1 MSVNVYDPV
10 NDKLI
15 PVAGATLYAD
25 TPIGAIQ
32 AFDSTDIPSSFLE
45 FKGQTVN
52 RADYPDLWAH
62 IVKNSLF
69 GEGKFYG
76 VGDGATTFTLADLR
90 ETSLKGY
97 GETSRSVG
105 AHVKSGGLG
114 IGEFIDDQLQNITG
128 TFEAR
133 ATSYLGNPIFTDPT
147 GAFELYTGGS
157 SNIDTL
163 EQTSTMGATRGLKF
177 DASNVVRAGTTT
189 EVKAVGVVWAVKAK
203 QTGLPIDLQQQ
214 MESYIIERS
223 IPVSYPKTPS
233 TGITAVDF
241 TGYIKSGN
249 VITVILGQ
257 LVPSS
262 NLGPFAPLLEGLPK
276 PPQVI
281 PFMTSIGY
289 CFIDSNGVVLTGRAT
304 SVSAGATI
312 DGTFTYTV

>member
-62 IVKNSLF
+62 IVKNNLF

-76 VGDGATTFTLADLR
+76 IGDGSTTFTLADLR

-105 AHVKSGGLG
+105 AHVKSGGLAV
-114 IGEFIDDQLQNITG
+114 GEFIDDQLEEHQHVVYTSSTAVGMSNK
-128 TFEAR
+128 AR
-133 ATSYLGNPIFTDPT
+133 EGDPEGFTEIRTSGVIE
-147 GAFELYTGGS
+147 G
-157 SNIDTL
+157 
-163 EQTSTMGATRGLKF
+163 R
-177 DASNVVRAGTTT
+177 VGTTT

-203 QTGLPIDLQQQ
+203 QLGLPIDLKEQARKQ
-214 MESYIIERS
+214 MFPDYAHPITIPDGTLTWIATEDCYIQTLYTTTDTTIGVNSR
-223 IPVSYPKTPS
+223 
-233 TGITAVDF
+233 
-241 TGYIKSGN
+241 
-249 VITVILGQ
+249 VITIDGQ
-257 LVPSS
+257 LVGTSDATSS
-262 NLGPFAPLLEGLPK
+262 VATRQFSGYVKKEQVVSSYDQTLNLGFSQYVKVFPL
-276 PPQVI
+276 
-281 PFMTSIGY
+281 S
-289 CFIDSNGVVLTGRAT
+289 S
-304 SVSAGATI
+304 
-312 DGTFTYTV
+312 

>member
-32 AFDSTDIPSSFLE
+32 AFDSTDIPSNFLE

-97 GETSRSVG
+97 GETSRTVG

-114 IGEFIDDQLQNITG
+114 IGEFIDDRNKKHNHRITVSG
-128 TFEAR
+128 SDERSF
-133 ATSYLGNPIFTDPT
+133 YLS
-147 GAFELYTGGS
+147 GGS
-157 SNIDTL
+157 DSGDNL
-163 EQTSTMGATRGLKF
+163 SSGAYHTADYSRLLDVTNQGG
-177 DASNVVRAGTTT
+177 ATT

-203 QTGLPIDLQQQ
+203 QLGLPIDLKEQARKQ
-214 MESYIIERS
+214 MFPDYAHPITIPDGTLTWIATEDCYIQTLYTTTDTTIGVNSR
-223 IPVSYPKTPS
+223 
-233 TGITAVDF
+233 
-241 TGYIKSGN
+241 
-249 VITVILGQ
+249 VITIDGQ
-257 LVPSS
+257 LVGTSDATSTVATRQFSGYVKKEQVVSS
-262 NLGPFAPLLEGLPK
+262 YDQTLNLGFSQYVKVFPL
-276 PPQVI
+276 
-281 PFMTSIGY
+281 S
-289 CFIDSNGVVLTGRAT
+289 S
-304 SVSAGATI
+304 
-312 DGTFTYTV
+312 